1 MRILFNLLP
10 ALVNII
16 AGLFLFVSA
25 KRMAD
30 CGANSFMIAA
40 TMTAWAFFYAATSL
54 TLGRFLTKRN
64 AVFFLLAGQLI
75 MLVSLFGLL
84 LSGTAWQYFWL
95 TGTGIACGSFFTSF
109 QVVVKMFGKE
119 EYTLESV
126 ARTTAIY
133 TLSWSFG
140 IASGPMLTAFVWGLF
155 SPETGWRYC
164 YVITIVMVFLIIL
177 CLLYMN
183 RFVRRKLRETGELE
197 EHAPPPEIPQE
208 QKKLPDLIVATWV
221 AGLLAGCVVAMMRTY
236 LPDYCTKVL
245 RMDTFRQGT
254 VLAVISYAQ
263 AFTGL
268 ACWKARR
275 WQYHPW
281 VFGLAAAGGIGAMMI
296 FAFASSW
303 TAYLTAAL
311 LLGIFYGIF
320 YFTYTFH
327 ALIDPVKIARNCA
340 GNETIVGLT
349 STFAPLLGGVLAM
362 QTGEARSPFW
372 LCGGFILAAM
382 VFFGFYSLRAFR
394 KLGQSGQVPD

>member
-16 AGLFLFVSA
+16 ASLFLFISA

-30 CGANSFMIAA
+30 SGANSFMIAA
-40 TMTAWAFFYAATSL
+40 TMAAWAFFYAVTSL

-64 AVFFLLAGQLI
+64 AVFVLLAGQLI

-84 LSGTAWQYFWL
+84 LAGTAWQYFWL

-119 EYTLESV
+119 EYALESV
-126 ARTTAIY
+126 ARTTAVY

-140 IASGPMLTAFVWGLF
+140 FASGPMLTAFVWGLF

-177 CLLYMN
+177 ALLYMN

-197 EHAPPPEIPQE
+197 EQAPPPELPPE
-208 QKKLPDLIVATWV
+208 QKKLPKLIVATWV
-221 AGLLAGCVVAMMRTY
+221 VGLFAGCVVAMMRTY

-245 RMDTFRQGT
+245 KMDTFRQGT

-263 AFTGL
+263 AFAGL
-268 ACWKARR
+268 ACWRARR

-281 VFGLAAAGGIGAMMI
+281 VFGSAAAGGIAAMMI
-296 FAFASSW
+296 FAFASGW

-311 LLGIFYGIF
+311 LLGIFYGVF

-327 ALIDPVKIARNCA
+327 ALIDPEKIARNCA

-349 STFAPLLGGVLAM
+349 STCAPVLGGILAM
-362 QTGEARSPFW
+362 QTREARSPFW
-372 LCGGFILAAM
+372 LCGGFILVAM
-382 VFFGFYSLRAFR
+382 AFFGFYSLRAFR
-394 KLGQSGQVPD
+394 KPGQTGQAAD

>member
-16 AGLFLFVSA
+16 AGLFLFISA

-30 CGANSFMIAA
+30 SGANSFLIAA
-40 TMTAWAFFYAATSL
+40 TMATWAFFYAVTSQ

-64 AVFFLLAGQLI
+64 AVRILLAGQLI
-75 MLVSLFGLL
+75 MLVSLTGLL
-84 LSGTAWQYFWL
+84 FSGTVWQYFWL
-95 TGTGIACGSFFTSF
+95 TGTGIGCSSFFTSF
-109 QVVVKMFGKE
+109 QVVVKLFGKE
-119 EYTLESV
+119 EYALESV
-126 ARTTAIY
+126 ARTTAVY

-164 YVITIVMVFLIIL
+164 YMITIGMVLLIIG
-177 CLLYMN
+177 CLLLMN
-183 RFVRRKLRETGELE
+183 RFVRERLQEPGEE
-197 EHAPPPEIPQE
+197 EDRVQPQEISPE
-208 QKKLPDLIVATWV
+208 QKKLPDLIIATWII
-221 AGLLAGCVVAMMRTY
+221 GLFSGCVVAMMRTY

-245 RMDTFRQGT
+245 QMDTFRQGT

-275 WQYHPW
+275 WQYQPW
-281 VFGLAAAGGIGAMMI
+281 VLGLAAVGGIGAMCI
-296 FAFASSW
+296 FACASSW

-311 LLGIFYGIF
+311 LLGCFYGIF

-327 ALIDPVKIARNCA
+327 ALIDPEKTARNCA

-349 STFAPLLGGVLAM
+349 STFAPLLGGFLAM
-362 QTGEARSPFW
+362 KTGETRFPFW
-372 LCGGFILAAM
+372 LCGGFILVSM
-382 VFFGFYSLRAFR
+382 LFFGIYSLRAWHKR
-394 KLGQSGQVPD
+394 DEAH

>member
-1 MRILFNLLP
+1 MRILFDLLP

-30 CGANSFMIAA
+30 CGANSFLVAA
-40 TMTAWAFFYAATSL
+40 TMAAWAFFYAVTSQI
-54 TLGRFLTKRN
+54 LGRFLTRRN

-75 MLVSLFGLL
+75 MLVSLTGLL
-84 LSGTAWQYFWL
+84 CCGTAWQYFWL

-119 EYTLESV
+119 EYALESV
-126 ARTTAIY
+126 ARTTAVY

-164 YVITIVMVFLIIL
+164 YGITIVMVFLIIL

-183 RFVRRKLRETGELE
+183 RFVQRKLRETGEE
-197 EHAPPPEIPQE
+197 GEQVPPAAVPQE
-208 QKKLPDLIVATWV
+208 QKKLPKLIIATWS
-221 AGLLAGCVVAMMRTY
+221 AGIFAGCVVAMMRTY

-245 RMDTFRQGT
+245 QMDTFRQGT

-275 WQYHPW
+275 WQYRPR
-281 VFGLAAAGGIGAMMI
+281 VFSLAAAGGIGAMGL
-296 FAFASSW
+296 FACASSW
-303 TAYLTAAL
+303 TAYLIAAL

-327 ALIDPVKIARNCA
+327 ALIDPEKTARNCA

-349 STFAPLLGGVLAM
+349 STCAPVLGGLLAM

-372 LCGGFILAAM
+372 LCGGFIFAAM
-382 VFFGFYSLRAFR
+382 VFFGFCSLRAFR
-394 KLGQSGQVPD
+394 RTASCDTP